1 MGASKKQAERT
12 RENVLRAGLK
22 MFSEK
27 GFAATRLEDIA
38 KEAGVT
44 RGAIYWHFKDK
55 LELFCELFLTSSQVL
70 FSDIHTI
77 LQSDLPPDQKIRKL
91 FIQIPSN
98 LLEDQDYR
106 AIGVLHYSI
115 EWTED
120 VRKTLKASFK
130 KAHRAE
136 DEPLIQVIETGK
148 SEGVFRQDVATA
160 IMVKTCKIFFLGLM
174 NAILEQHDPL
184 QKEDIPAVVACFL
197 EGIMRKNDQNSE

>member
-1 MGASKKQAERT
+1 MGATKKQAERT

-22 MFSEK
+22 VFSEK

-70 FSDIHTI
+70 FSGIYAI
-77 LQSDLPPDQKIRKL
+77 LQSDLPPDEKIRKL

-106 AIGVLHYSI
+106 AIGVLYYSI

-120 VRKTLKASFK
+120 AIKALKASFK
-130 KAHRAE
+130 KIHTAE
-136 DEPLIQVIETGK
+136 DKPLIQVIETGK
-148 SEGVFRQDVATA
+148 LEGVFRHDIATT
-160 IMVKTCKIFFLGLM
+160 IMAKTCKIFFLGMM
-174 NAILEQHDPL
+174 NAVVDQHYPL

-197 EGIMRKNDQNSE
+197 ESMKRKND